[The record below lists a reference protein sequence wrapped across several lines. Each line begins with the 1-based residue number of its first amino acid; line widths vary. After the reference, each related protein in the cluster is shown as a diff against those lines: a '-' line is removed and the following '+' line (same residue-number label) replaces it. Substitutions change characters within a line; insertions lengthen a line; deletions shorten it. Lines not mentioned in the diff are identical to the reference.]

1 MVQGL
6 LYSLIS
12 ACAFGTLAIFVKLGY
27 RLGMDGMDLLEVRF
41 LTGTALLFLV
51 LLIRDRSLLRP
62 RPGTLPRAALLGVAL
77 YGAMSSLFFQALKTV
92 PATTVSLILY
102 AYPLTVTLL
111 SVPLFR
117 LRLDRPTA
125 AALCLTT
132 AGCLLV
138 FSDAF
143 SRRVEPLGL
152 LQALGSMLSFSAYL
166 LFAQHVLRRERPI
179 TLAFYVLVW
188 TTTTFCAANLPP
200 RLPAW
205 GVEQALVALGLGVIP
220 TTIAVSFL
228 YRAIEAVGSARTSLF
243 SSFEPVTT
251 VALAYLLLGEEVS
264 APQLAGAA
272 CIVAGIALPSLVAL
286 QANQAQLRGPP
297 ADR

>member
-1 MVQGL
+1 MSKGL

-12 ACAFGTLAIFVKLGY
+12 AFAFGTLAIFVKLGY
-27 RLGMDGMDLLEVRF
+27 RLGMDGMDLLEARF

-62 RPGTLPRAALLGVAL
+62 RPGTLLRAALLGVVL

-92 PATTVSLILY
+92 PASTVSLILY

-111 SVPLFR
+111 SIRLFR
-117 LRLDRPTA
+117 LRLDRLSA
-125 AALCLTT
+125 AALGLTT

-143 SRRVEPLGL
+143 SRHLEPWGL
-152 LQALGSMLSFSAYL
+152 IQAVGSMFAFSAYL
-166 LFAQHVLRRERPI
+166 LCAQHFLRRERPI

-188 TTTTFCAANLPP
+188 TTATFCAANLPL

-205 GVEQALVALGLGVIP
+205 GAGQVLVALGLGVIP

-228 YRAIEAVGSARTSLF
+228 YWAIDAVGSARTSLF

-251 VALAYLLLGEEVS
+251 VALAYLLLGEEVA

-272 CIVAGIALPSLVAL
+272 CIVAGIALPNLAAL
-286 QANQAQLRGPP
+286 WANRAQLRRPP

>member
-1 MVQGL
+1 MLQGL

-41 LTGTALLFLV
+41 LTGTTLLFLV
-51 LLIRDRSLLRP
+51 LLVRDRSLLRP
-62 RPGTLPRAALLGVAL
+62 RPGTLPRAALLGVVL
-77 YGAMSSLFFQALKTV
+77 YGAMSSLFFRALATV
-92 PATTVSLILY
+92 PASTVALILY

-111 SVPLFR
+111 SVRLFR

-125 AALCLTT
+125 AALGLTT
-132 AGCLLV
+132 AGSLLV

-143 SRRVEPLGL
+143 SRHVEPLGL
-152 LQALGSMLSFSAYL
+152 VQAVGSMLAFSAYL
-166 LFAQHVLRRERPI
+166 LFAQHFLRRERPI

-188 TTTTFCAANLPP
+188 TTATFCAANLPL
-200 RLPAW
+200 RVPAW
-205 GVEQALVALGLGVIP
+205 SVEQALVALGLGVIP

-228 YRAIEAVGSARTSLF
+228 YRAIDAVGSARTSLF

-251 VALAYLLLGEEVS
+251 IALAYFLLGEEVGAS
-264 APQLAGAA
+264 QLAGAA
-272 CIVAGIALPSLVAL
+272 CIVAGITLPNLTALRASR
-286 QANQAQLRGPP
+286 AQLRGPP